1 VRRIFT
7 ISLMGCDMSEK
18 EFREV
23 CNKVAAEVLEK
34 DLDVCDSLE
43 NLSDYYFAHPSEL
56 RCAINEYE
64 VLVQK

>member
-1 VRRIFT
+1 
-7 ISLMGCDMSEK
+7 MSEK

-34 DLDVCDSLE
+34 DPDVCDSLE

>member
-1 VRRIFT
+1 VRGLFN
-7 ISLMGCDMSEK
+7 ISSMGNNMSEK

-34 DLDVCDSLE
+34 DPDVCDSLE